1 MSGVFFDISERKQ
14 GEVALKRTVE
24 KLKKT
29 IQATVRAL
37 TSALEMRDPYTV
49 GHQKRVAD
57 LACAIAKE
65 IGFSEE
71 KIEGMRIIAFLHDI
85 GKIAVP
91 AEILTK
97 PGRSV
102 CMNLTS

>member
-1 MSGVFFDISERKQ
+1 MLIISYPLPWASRTEMIWIQERGHIVCENEGDFTYVSGVFFDISERKH

-29 IQATVRAL
+29 VHATVRAL

-57 LACAIAKE
+57 LACAIAK
-65 IGFSEE
+65 
-71 KIEGMRIIAFLHDI
+71 
-85 GKIAVP
+85 
-91 AEILTK
+91 
-97 PGRSV
+97 
-102 CMNLTS
+102 